1 MFRQVVADVCKMV
14 NCQFRVAD
22 WKVVLFRELGRDVVR
37 MRKDAPGKQAK
48 AKKTFDP
55 ERLKDP
61 NPAHRVQKALDALF
75 PEWKLASKIQDSEVM
90 GYASERFGRRN
101 VICTHSFD
109 CNNPVILSRTQKLTM
124 KNPVLN
130 VSVASWDGGR
140 DVDFRLQVRVNG
152 KKVVFDKE
160 IRGEGFHDYCFDLSE
175 WRNKNVRV
183 EVIQIENDWCFE
195 MAWWSRLEIAEWDG
209 LAERIRN
216 WRIESP
222 YLEHRQ
228 FEGEPVVRVQK
239 TIDALFPGWK
249 VSGVQADHTWSGYR
263 ERYRNRDNILV
274 THPVSGEV
282 PCVLSRRIT
291 LPRKKP
297 RLFLHVSSYGEC
309 DAGLKVVVN
318 NKVLDDRIVKGDD
331 FHELEYDLSE
341 WAGRSVRIELSNYA
355 NDWRHE
361 VLLWHKIAVE

>member
-1 MFRQVVADVCKMV
+1 MTFRQVVADVCKMV

-22 WKVVLFRELGRDVVR
+22 RKVVLFRELGRDVVR

-124 KNPVLN
+124 KNSVLN

-195 MAWWSRLEIAEWDG
+195 MAWWSRLEIAE
-209 LAERIRN
+209 
-216 WRIESP
+216 
-222 YLEHRQ
+222 
-228 FEGEPVVRVQK
+228 
-239 TIDALFPGWK
+239 
-249 VSGVQADHTWSGYR
+249 
-263 ERYRNRDNILV
+263 
-274 THPVSGEV
+274 
-282 PCVLSRRIT
+282 
-291 LPRKKP
+291 
-297 RLFLHVSSYGEC
+297 
-309 DAGLKVVVN
+309 LKVVVN

-355 NDWRHE
+355 NDWCHE